1 MVVGEVWWQRPFDI
15 GAWVKHGARGGS
27 IANGAK
33 ACLPSQTGQ
42 LDHLLKTTTPNSRAA
57 SSAINRRAH
66 TTSFISQPS
75 EIHSLDVDLPSM
87 LDFIASR
94 HLHQVGRRPE
104 GGPSP

>member
-1 MVVGEVWWQRPFDI
+1 MAPLQRPRQFDI
-15 GAWVKHGARGGS
+15 GERARHGARGGS
-27 IANGAK
+27 VANGAK

-57 SSAINRRAH
+57 PLAINRRAP
-66 TTSFISQPS
+66 TTSSISQPS
-75 EIHSLDVDLPSM
+75 EIRSLDVVLPSM

>member
-1 MVVGEVWWQRPFDI
+1 M
-15 GAWVKHGARGGS
+15 GARSGS

-33 ACLPSQTGQ
+33 ACLPSRTGH

-57 SSAINRRAH
+57 TLAIKERAH
-66 TTSFISQPS
+66 TTSSISQSS
-75 EIHSLDVDLPSM
+75 EIHSLDVDLLSM